1 MGARAQR
8 RVVESGMSAEAFGAL
23 MHDKKAFDAAL
34 ARFVERKGEAEDA
47 ERRAGERGRG
57 QDARELAL
65 DAREAAL
72 DLREQQLDEKIA
84 EFGEREAAFE
94 AWKSRY
100 EAWMDDREV
109 A

>member
-1 MGARAQR
+1 MVARAQR
-8 RVVESGMSAEAFGAL
+8 RVVESGMSAEAFSRML
-23 MHDKKAFDAAL
+23 QLDRSEYDAAL
-34 ARFVERKGEAEDA
+34 KRFTERKGAAEDA
-47 ERRAGERGRG
+47 EVKAGERGQG
-57 QDARELAL
+57 Q

-84 EFGEREAAFE
+84 AFSEREAAFKS
-94 AWKSRY
+94 WKSRY

>member
-8 RVVESGMSAEAFGAL
+8 RVESGLSAEAFGAL

-34 ARFVERKGEAEDA
+34 TKFVERKGEAEAA
-47 ERRAGERGRG
+47 EVKAGERGRG
-57 QDARELAL
+57 QDAREAAL
-65 DAREAAL
+65 DAREA
-72 DLREQQLDEKIA
+72 QLDEKIA
-84 EFGEREAAFE
+84 EFNKRVAAFE
-94 AWKSRY
+94 AWKSKY

>member
-8 RVVESGMSAEAFGAL
+8 RVESGLSAEAFGAL

-34 ARFVERKGEAEDA
+34 TKFVERKAEAEAA
-47 ERRAGERGRG
+47 EVKAGDRGRG
-57 QDARELAL
+57 QDAREK
-65 DAREAAL
+65 AL
-72 DLREQQLDEKIA
+72 DLREAQLDEKIA
-84 EFGEREAAFE
+84 AFNEREAAFKS
-94 AWKSRY
+94 WKSRY